1 MEVDVTGKRN
11 KDRPRKSWEEYVK
24 KDLEQYGLRGE
35 AAYNQKKWQEQIEAK
50 IANPDQPD

>member
-24 KDLEQYGLRGE
+24 KDLEQYDLRGE

-50 IANPDQPD
+50 IANPDQPE